1 MCIRD
6 RGYRNLAERLGVAG
20 QCVWHGTVSNEKVQ
34 SLMRESDLFFF
45 TSIMEATSTV
55 LVEALMNRLPVLCFD
70 TCGMGTIVDETVGCK
85 IPLTRPG
92 RSARDF
98 AERIRFFFHHREVL
112 RDMDEAFYARQRE
125 LDWNRK
131 AERMAGIYREV
142 LKARQH

>member
-1 MCIRD
+1 MKQAENLGVSHMCI
-6 RGYRNLAERLGVAG
+6 
-20 QCVWHGTVSNEKVQ
+20 WHGIVPNAEILSM
-34 SLMRESDLFFF
+34 MRQSDLFFF

-55 LVEALMNRLPVLCFD
+55 IAESLMARLPVLCFN
-70 TCGMGTIVDETVGCK
+70 TCGMSTVIDDSVGCK
-85 IPLTRPG
+85 IPLSNPG

-98 AERIRFFFHHREVL
+98 AERIRFFFHNRQVL
-112 RDMDEAFYARQRE
+112 REMDGAFLARQGE